1 MHRGTHIND
10 IQFVERAP
18 ARLDSLRDWQSIERD
33 KEYNEMTPYLLR
45 SQFACPKTL
54 HF

>member
-1 MHRGTHIND
+1 MGGHIND

-45 SQFACPKTL
+45 HVLSG
-54 HF
+54 